1 MKKNKLFSEDELV
14 KAQTEIEFLKKD
26 LKDSDN
32 YYVKLAINFQKK
44 KEEVER
50 LEKELD
56 DIFEDGT
63 EEHNAAVDLRSNL
76 AQSRLETDE
85 WKKVARQLYSVALQ
99 LQAVA
104 NSRCNIVVVGPGL
117 YSESVESIKEYE
129 KLQND

>member
-1 MKKNKLFSEDELV
+1 MIKNKSFSKIEILKLE
-14 KAQTEIEFLKKD
+14 KEIENLKND
-26 LKDSDN
+26 LRLSDN

-44 KEEVER
+44 KEQVER

-63 EEHNAAVDLRSNL
+63 EEHNVAVELRSNL

-85 WKKVARQLYSVALQ
+85 WKKVARQLYSVALH
-99 LQAVA
+99 LQAIA

-117 YSESVESIKEYE
+117 YSEAVESIKEYE